1 MLTRHD
7 LINIA
12 HAIEQVEADLGPKA
26 GASSETNTSMV
37 FVTHQMALMKIRLRL
52 LGEANTNAIPKP
64 TAVAKPA
71 AKKVVKVVN
80 SKTAPAVGKP
90 SVAAAPAA
98 AAVKVNP

>member
-1 MLTRHD
+1 MLSRKELLT
-7 LINIA
+7 IA
-12 HAIEQVEADLGPKA
+12 ASIETVEADLGRKA

-71 AKKVVKVVN
+71 AKKVVKVVK
-80 SKTAPAVGKP
+80 SRTAPAVGKP